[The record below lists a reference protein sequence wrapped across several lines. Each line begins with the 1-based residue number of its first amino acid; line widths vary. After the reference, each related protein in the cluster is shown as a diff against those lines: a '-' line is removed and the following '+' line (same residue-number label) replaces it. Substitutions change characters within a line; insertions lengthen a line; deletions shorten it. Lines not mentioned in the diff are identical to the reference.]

1 MEFTTLGVPVVG
13 LVPRYVSSYSDRS
26 VSFIIFGITY
36 DPSYD
41 IFNNKRCDV
50 GITELEALSGI
61 LLYELLEIDEPI
73 GTVYF
78 VAHGKE
84 STLLDM
90 IQSKH
95 VLGTR
100 GAYFADTK
108 NSEYDMPLYVIFAF
122 DNPMGTVLVDS
133 VKKNLQR
140 AVQQVNRQ
148 LSELYRLLPVL
159 K

>member
-1 MEFTTLGVPVVG
+1 MEFTILGVPVVG

-41 IFNNKRCDV
+41 IFNNNAV
-50 GITELEALSGI
+50 ITELEALSGI

-84 STLLDM
+84 STLLNM

-140 AVQQVNRQ
+140 AVQQGNRQ